1 MGKKKRFHGNRP
13 KKHHARGTHAPPPLA
28 ALAAPVR
35 KRPVEYGKP
44 FTLLEDEGKATFEFT
59 GGTWVPY
66 SMTIAE
72 CRQNSCQV
80 KELPQKVNRMTRY
93 EVRTPVGE

>member
-1 MGKKKRFHGNRP
+1 MQRKKRFQNNRSKRHP
-13 KKHHARGTHAPPPLA
+13 SRGAHAPPPLA
-28 ALAAPVR
+28 PPPERAPT
-35 KRPVEYGKP
+35 PQYGKP

-59 GGTWVPY
+59 KGSWVPY

-72 CRQNSCQV
+72 CREHGCQV

-93 EVRTPVGE
+93 EVRCPVRG